1 MNDPWSNLIDTL
13 AGTERKTPTTWPKRN
28 VHRIMDDALMA
39 APQPRSSAPRPMM
52 PQAAARRAA
61 VAPPKRPEQVVR
73 LRCPCTNCVAERSM
87 RNAA

>member
-28 VHRIMDDALMA
+28 VHRILDDTLTAD
-39 APQPRSSAPRPMM
+39 PQPRSRALRPILPPPVRLATMT
-52 PQAAARRAA
+52 
-61 VAPPKRPEQVVR
+61 PPKGPDQG
-73 LRCPCTNCVAERSM
+73 LRCPCTNCVAERLM

>member
-28 VHRIMDDALMA
+28 VHRIMDDTLIAD
-39 APQPRSSAPRPMM
+39 PQPRTLRPILPPPVRLATIM
-52 PQAAARRAA
+52 
-61 VAPPKRPEQVVR
+61 PPKRPEQGMR
-73 LRCPCTNCVAERSM
+73 LRCPCTNCLAERSM

>member
-28 VHRIMDDALMA
+28 VHRIMDDTLTTD
-39 APQPRSSAPRPMM
+39 PQPRSRALRPNLS
-52 PQAAARRAA
+52 PPVR
-61 VAPPKRPEQVVR
+61 VATPKRPEQGMR